1 MQVDELIRDRKT
13 TFCKEDRS
21 GNWRASFGRHSVI
34 NKLKKNNE
42 ANKLGTETAAAS
54 TLLPWDAYLFSP
66 RSSTIITHL
75 SNGNTKQF
83 EKICFVSNYI
93 RPYDSTAYNNG
104 ELGVCEKCRRLV
116 DGCWKCNWKNK
127 YSQFTYRKPEDR
139 DVIKQKKL
147 LGGIEQFH
155 EKNFRSNVY
164 LLNQLLHDWFF
175 IIQHYTHDFTWTIMS
190 RTMSLEMHSLILPV
204 LLTKC
209 EIGKWL
215 RCLTNL

>member
-1 MQVDELIRDRKT
+1 MGTQN
-13 TFCKEDRS
+13 S
-21 GNWRASFGRHSVI
+21 
-34 NKLKKNNE
+34 LKK
-42 ANKLGTETAAAS
+42 
-54 TLLPWDAYLFSP
+54 
-66 RSSTIITHL
+66 
-75 SNGNTKQF
+75 
-83 EKICFVSNYI
+83 FVSFPITYVHMIPLLITMVNW
-93 RPYDSTAYNNG
+93 
-104 ELGVCEKCRRLV
+104 EFVKKCRRLV

-209 EIGKWL
+209 EIDKWL
-215 RCLTNL
+215 RCLTNLQSWSSKCKTSFQYNDIMA